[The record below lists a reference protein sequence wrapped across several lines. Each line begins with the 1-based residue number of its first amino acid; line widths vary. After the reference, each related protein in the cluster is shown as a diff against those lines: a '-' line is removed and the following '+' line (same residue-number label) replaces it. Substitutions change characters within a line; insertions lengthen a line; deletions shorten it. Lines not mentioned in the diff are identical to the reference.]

1 MDYLGE
7 KKVLALILPTMP
19 DKFPGAYEMPLGWP
33 KPSWGKWQVRDVYVI
48 SASKLPTHSG
58 GYCYGKRV
66 MYVDKATFNTYWEE
80 LYDSKMA
87 LWKIAGFFLHTID
100 VPGIGPVDSSGS
112 LIYAF
117 WDIQNNH
124 ASFIADPIDSQ
135 PTTYIN
141 DQVPKEYLDLS
152 RYSTPGGLNLIMR

>member
-1 MDYLGE
+1 
-7 KKVLALILPTMP
+7 
-19 DKFPGAYEMPLGWP
+19 
-33 KPSWGKWQVRDVYVI
+33 
-48 SASKLPTHSG
+48 
-58 GYCYGKRV
+58 V

-124 ASFIADPIDSQ
+124 ASFIGDPIDSQ